1 MLLCSS
7 GDGASGRKKVRLV
20 TPGGRLDTL
29 GPRSLFGFNL
39 EVAGARPPAGLAG
52 PRGKHRCLWPA
63 PAESPTLARP
73 RRCPWRSRLG
83 TAGSCLCLTRG
94 RWRRGTRLK
103 PVPAG
108 RGPAQ
113 RRRRKTERE
122 SGQARRRH
130 GTGPGAP
137 PPPPPA
143 LLLQPHSCSAAH
155 GEGAVWRVGCWRTVP
170 CHQPDGHHG
179 PAGRA
184 GQVRDQRAMPQAAS
198 LWSTLGVIW
207 QDAGFVQLVL
217 MLGFGMAWPGP
228 AMCTLPPGQNVG
240 RERPFG

>member
-1 MLLCSS
+1 MQQLTLKATLVVTVVRVASLLV
-7 GDGASGRKKVRLV
+7 GDGARRLV
-20 TPGGRLDTL
+20 IPGGRLETL
-29 GPRSLFGFNL
+29 GPRSLDL
-39 EVAGARPPAGLAG
+39 ISRLQAPAAGLAG

-73 RRCPWRSRLG
+73 RRRPWRSRLG

-184 GQVRDQRAMPQAAS
+184 WQVRDRRAMPQAAG
-198 LWSTLGVIW
+198 LWSTLGMI
-207 QDAGFVQLVL
+207 
-217 MLGFGMAWPGP
+217 
-228 AMCTLPPGQNVG
+228 
-240 RERPFG
+240 